1 MKKIVI
7 KYSIIETIFVSFLIL
22 IASQKQKINTT
33 LVDCLFIA
41 FGVGI
46 FIALI
51 MLIASVIKSK

>member
-22 IASQKQKINTT
+22 IASQKQKINIT

-51 MLIASVIKSK
+51 MLIVSVIKSK